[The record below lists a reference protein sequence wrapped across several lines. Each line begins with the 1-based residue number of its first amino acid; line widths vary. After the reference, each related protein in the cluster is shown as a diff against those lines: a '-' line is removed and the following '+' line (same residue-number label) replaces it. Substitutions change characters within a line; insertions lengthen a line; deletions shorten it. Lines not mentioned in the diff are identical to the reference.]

1 MNLFL
6 IELAGVLA
14 ALTLFGYLIG
24 YFYGKTKTEEA
35 LQEKIAKMTKI
46 INDKNQMII
55 KIKGDLRVLQRR
67 YEKEHRRLET
77 HDETLRQKERELARI
92 RESYE
97 ELETLIKEI
106 QKDFHMIKHDKELLL
121 KELDEKKQLLR
132 NQDDI
137 IMLLERKIKELTQK
151 VD

>member
-1 MNLFL
+1 LNLFL

-35 LQEKIAKMTKI
+35 LQDKIAKMTKI

>member
-6 IELAGVLA
+6 IELVGVLA

-67 YEKEHRRLET
+67 YEKEHRRIEEN
-77 HDETLRQKERELARI
+77 DKTLRQKEQELVRI

-121 KELDEKKQLLR
+121 KELEEKKQLLR

-137 IMLLERKIKELTQK
+137 IMLLERKIKELTHK

>member
-35 LQEKIAKMTKI
+35 LQDKIAKMTKI